1 MACERPEGAGSGGGD
16 ACPRE
21 SVRGV
26 RLCDRGHPGRV
37 APPEFLR
44 TSVPANVRA
53 FFSRLFGGRPETGLP
68 AYEDGPHDRA
78 GHDTA
83 TQDGVARELATA
95 RQAFLDAC
103 NSYDASGV
111 RLEQEVITQLAP
123 YHDHAYDRATIIR
136 SFARDLS
143 QQIQSFSRTR
153 QRELSQVAMLTL
165 NFMVTTGTLRTA
177 VLSGALTSAW
187 SLAMP
192 TGLGGDPAHPPARGL
207 VILAVWPAAVLGLV
221 LIGWPAAKRLLKG
234 GLSPITADG
243 ERRLLL
249 SRVLGTLGLG
259 AAVHRF
265 RCPRRRRRPQP
276 IASGV
281 G

>member
-1 MACERPEGAGSGGGD
+1 
-16 ACPRE
+16 
-21 SVRGV
+21 
-26 RLCDRGHPGRV
+26 
-37 APPEFLR
+37 
-44 TSVPANVRA
+44 VPANVRA

-177 VLSGALTSAW
+177 VLSGAVNEMNAKAKAVQDK
-187 SLAMP
+187 LAAM
-192 TGLGGDPAHPPARGL
+192 GDPNRAPGETEVTKDVAVELAEQGRATLKDAIQRVGEEMIWGL
-207 VILAVWPAAVLGLV
+207 CDRDV
-221 LIGWPAAKRLLKG
+221 
-234 GLSPITADG
+234 
-243 ERRLLL
+243 RR
-249 SRVLGTLGLG
+249 
-259 AAVHRF
+259 
-265 RCPRRRRRPQP
+265 
-276 IASGV
+276 
-281 G
+281 